1 VNKVAKGRYVKEIP
15 YNEGCLR
22 KPRLNRVIVLDDL
35 NYYWPRKHLRWLR
48 ELKAKG
54 YSVQEITKYFAR
66 DPDEVLIALI
76 HLATSEKDRI
86 EYPVVILLEHL
97 DFLWDWWELRE
108 LSMIWEQELSVKYAA
123 KYFNRPVAEI
133 MLANMHLARIDKIK
147 RRRGG
152 LF

>member
-1 VNKVAKGRYVKEIP
+1 MPKGAYTKSSPI
-15 YNEGCLR
+15 NEGCLR
-22 KPRLNRVIVLDDL
+22 DARLNRVIILDDL

-54 YSVQEITKYFAR
+54 YPTTEIVKYFAR
-66 DPDEVLIALI
+66 DPDEVLLALI

-86 EYPVVILLEHL
+86 EYPVIILLEHL

-108 LSMIWEQELSVKYAA
+108 LGMIWERGLSMEYAE

-133 MLANMHLARIDKIK
+133 MLAVIHLARIDKIK
-147 RRRGG
+147 PRRGG
-152 LF
+152 LMG